1 VDHDLGLVDFQSYLR
16 EPLEFDKEIARFFDD
31 QAALVIFEVG
41 ACEGEDTLRLKRR
54 FPNASIYAFEPLPE
68 NVTRVEQNLDKY
80 GVADVPIFRLALSD
94 STGTSEFHVS
104 SGHPDDVPQAGD
116 WDYGN
121 KSSSLLPPKEL
132 EDVVPWLKFERTILV
147 ETMRLDRF
155 VMRTPSRGSIWSIST
170 YRGRSSWFYGEPATT
185 SRGSE
190 QSGWRSAQRS
200 STRANR

>member
-1 VDHDLGLVDFQSYLR
+1 MGHDLETVDFESYLR
-16 EPLEFDKEIARFFDD
+16 EPLEFDKEISRFFGH

-155 VMRTPSRGSIWSIST
+155 CDAHSIERIDLVYLDVQGAELMVLRGAGD
-170 YRGRSSWFYGEPATT
+170 YL
-185 SRGSE
+185 RGSE
-190 QSGWRSAQRS
+190 RYGWRSAQGS
-200 STRANR
+200 STTANR